1 MSDTSSTK
9 TPDGKGM
16 AARFPTAYSILFG
29 LIIVVAAL
37 RSILSI
43 GDGLLVYY
51 PRPEAGIALNMRSRI
66 FMFLDDVRTTTITKV
81 TLAISKKHT
90 YWLIGSILY

>member
-37 RSILSI
+37 TWIIPAGQYDRAMNEEVGREIGLTRERVRQIQVEALKSLRGMFESI
-43 GDGLLVYY
+43 GLS
-51 PRPEAGIALNMRSRI
+51 AQALFAEENN
-66 FMFLDDVRTTTITKV
+66 
-81 TLAISKKHT
+81 
-90 YWLIGSILY
+90 